1 MKYLS
6 FLVLFLVFFIQA
18 IFPNHV
24 SAGRSYD
31 DYGYYGEG
39 LWVNSAREYW
49 YQGEIADVKFR
60 YQYGMWGYFTQD
72 NRKVDFEFE
81 TPFNGK
87 LIQRQ
92 NYELKQY
99 SQEVQ
104 DIQQYEFDFEYTKQ
118 ISLDL
123 VHHYRV
129 DESKLILEYQGK
141 KVELEPLKNISTHRY
156 IYSDSLENTIN
167 NTYFLSRDISHFK
180 GIQDKEI
187 IVDKSLEKEEYDEI
201 IQLIISNNVI
211 LNEQKN
217 TDFLKY
223 IYWENF
229 AKYKVQKIA
238 HYPAESIISDDL
250 KIVEKKHEYG
260 QDEVRI
266 EKFIEI
272 PYEIYDFWKI
282 NFWVLKQDRDFYI
295 QKWINSSSL
304 FFYSDRSYNNIWD
317 INNVRIDFENSS
329 DWKNMYMSDELLNK
343 YIGWG
348 WLTVVLIVYL
358 IWILGFYFLYHKRL
372 KRRITIIYFSLAFAI
387 IFFLIYTIW
396 LRIHIGTQNIVYTTS
411 VYHNFENFTLKED
424 YVLYFWV
431 KKSEFSYD
439 FSEKFDTDISQ
450 LYDNSQRYS
459 RQKPEISEHQWEN
472 REKIFNISALR
483 YVFLST
489 KQLVEKPNFENLEI
503 VGKSNEELLALA
515 KPVKHFVKNYS
526 QDVEYTIKKSENSD
540 EKSTHYILNIQ
551 Y

>member
-6 FLVLFLVFFIQA
+6 FLVLFLVFFVQA

-31 DYGYYGEG
+31 DYGYYGED
-39 LWVNSAREYW
+39 LWVNNSRNYW

-60 YQYGMWGYFTQD
+60 YQYGLWGYFTPD

-81 TPFNGK
+81 TPFTGK

-92 NYELKQY
+92 DYEWEQY
-99 SQEVQ
+99 SQEVR
-104 DIQQYEFDFEYTKQ
+104 DIKQYEFDFENTTQ

-123 VHHYRV
+123 VHHYNV
-129 DESKLILEYQGK
+129 DELKLILEYQGK
-141 KVELEPLKNISTHRY
+141 KVELEPLKMISIYKY
-156 IYSDSLENTIN
+156 IYSDSLENTLN
-167 NTYFLSRDISHFK
+167 NTYFLSRDLSHFT
-180 GIQDKEI
+180 GLEDREI
-187 IVDKSLEKEEYDEI
+187 IIDKALEQEEYDEI
-201 IQLIISNNVI
+201 IELIISNRVI

-229 AKYKVQKIA
+229 AEYKIQQIA
-238 HYPAESIISDDL
+238 HYQAESIIWDDL
-250 KIVEKKHEYG
+250 KIVEKKHKYG
-260 QDEVRI
+260 ENEVRI
-266 EKFIEI
+266 EKFVEI
-272 PYEIYDFWKI
+272 PYEVYFFWKM

-295 QKWINSSSL
+295 QKWVNNNFL
-304 FFYSDRSYNNIWD
+304 FFYANTSYYKAWEI
-317 INNVRIDFENSS
+317 NVRVEYENSR
-329 DWKNMYMSDELLNK
+329 DWKSMYMTDEILDK

-348 WLTVVLIVYL
+348 WLTAVMIVYL

-396 LRIHIGTQNIVYTTS
+396 LRIHIGTQNIIYTTS

-431 KKSEFSYD
+431 KKSEFTYD

-459 RQKPEISEHQWEN
+459 RQKPEISQHQWEN
-472 REKIFNISALR
+472 REKTFNISALR
-483 YVFLST
+483 YIFVST
-489 KQLVEKPNFENLEI
+489 KQLVEKPNFENLELA
-503 VGKSNEELLALA
+503 GKSNEELLTLA
-515 KPVKHFVKNYS
+515 KPVKHFVKKYS
-526 QDVEYTIKKSENSD
+526 QDVEYTIQKSENSD